1 MLMLLWEGGTIDNR
15 SLSIDT
21 VGVFRVTTS
30 DGEDLTPLGGR
41 PRALLAVVALSPRK
55 VSSRRWLE
63 SLFWGDRGA
72 EQASG
77 SLRQALSTIRRSLG
91 DHADA
96 LLADR
101 LEVALEPGRI
111 LVDLEHDRDQAF
123 AALASGVQ
131 LLEGLD
137 VPTDPFEEWLR
148 NTRKFWEEK
157 AAAGASAPGRSV
169 QNLDP
174 VGPANPSA
182 GAEGM
187 DRHDKKPMLLTE
199 TRSSGTQL
207 EPFFAEAICAQ
218 MARTATEHVSVGV
231 ISIDGQPVR
240 AINAPGGR
248 CTIRVTQNGD
258 RMLALANLARMPS
271 GEALWS
277 RQVSFDARDEG
288 AAIDAAASLSLE
300 ATEAFASHLGEL
312 SDASLANSFAMSA
325 LQRIFSFDP
334 QKLAE
339 ADALL
344 EKAHALDRHA
354 PRPALR
360 ALAKAFLLVECSVGD
375 KGELQEE
382 ATRLMQEALKIDS
395 SNPLALAFL
404 ADVHDLVFNDSQMAL
419 SFAERALQLDPGVGY
434 AYASLGGLELKRGRH
449 RQAFQSADR
458 ARRQLQNTSL
468 QVFSNMRF
476 CLAAMNVG
484 DFDAAHAAAE
494 RASILAPN
502 SRPPL
507 RHLYVLKL
515 KAGDEDGARD
525 VLKSLRRLE
534 PEFSLYRIRSDRDYP
549 ADTIRRVGLDS
560 LSDVDI

>member
-1 MLMLLWEGGTIDNR
+1 MIKDK
-15 SLSIDT
+15 SIFIHT

-30 DGEDLTPLGGR
+30 HGSDITPLGSR
-41 PRALLAVVALSPRK
+41 PRALLAVIALSPRK
-55 VSSRRWLE
+55 TAARRRLE

-77 SLRQALSTIRRSLG
+77 SLRQALSAVRRSLG
-91 DHADA
+91 DYADT

-101 LEVALEPGRI
+101 HEISLDSGKSWI
-111 LVDLEHDRDQAF
+111 DLDHDCAEAF
-123 AALASGVQ
+123 AALSSGVQ

-137 VPTDPFEEWLR
+137 VPTNLFEEWLR
-148 NTRKFWEEK
+148 GMRRFWEEK
-157 AAAGASAPGRSV
+157 AIAQARPNRAVSTTGGSSTHRNETGAEAGHANA
-169 QNLDP
+169 QNLRP
-174 VGPANPSA
+174 T
-182 GAEGM
+182 
-187 DRHDKKPMLLTE
+187 LLTE
-199 TRSSGTQL
+199 TRSSGMQL

-218 MARTATEHVSVGV
+218 VARTATEHVSVGV
-231 ISIDGQPVR
+231 ISIDGQPVS
-240 AINAPGGR
+240 AITAPGGR

-258 RMLALANLARMPS
+258 RMLALVNLSRIPT

-277 RQVSFDARDEG
+277 RQISFDARDEL
-288 AAIDAAASLSLE
+288 ASIDVAASLSLE
-300 ATEAFASHLGEL
+300 ATEAFANHLGDV

-325 LQRIFSFDP
+325 LQHVFSFDP
-334 QKLAE
+334 ARLAL
-339 ADALL
+339 ADSLL
-344 EKAHALDRHA
+344 DKAQQLQRHA
-354 PRPALR
+354 SRPALR
-360 ALAKAFLLVECSVGD
+360 ALAKAFMLVECSVGD
-375 KGELQEE
+375 IEELKVD
-382 ATRLMQEALKIDS
+382 AKRLMRDAMDIDGNNALS
-395 SNPLALAFL
+395 LAFL

-419 SFAERALQLDPGVGY
+419 SLAQRALHIDPGVGY

-458 ARRQLQNTSL
+458 ALRQLQNTSL

-515 KAGDEDGARD
+515 NAGDFDGASK
-525 VLKSLRRLE
+525 VLHSIRRLE
-534 PEFSLYRIRSDRDYP
+534 PDFSLYRIRNDGHYP
-549 ADTIRRVGLDS
+549 ADTIRRVGFDQLQ
-560 LSDVDI
+560 DVDI